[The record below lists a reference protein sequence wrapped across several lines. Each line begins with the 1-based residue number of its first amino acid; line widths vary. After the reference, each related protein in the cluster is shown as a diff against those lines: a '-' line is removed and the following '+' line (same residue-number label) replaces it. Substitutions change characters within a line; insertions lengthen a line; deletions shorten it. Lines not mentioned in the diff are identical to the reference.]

1 MPTKTIILHIMDRKF
16 FDDTVILAD
25 PSDWQCRPLKVHHN
39 SNKFINNDIIVGT
52 RQAIT
57 MSNLS

>member
-1 MPTKTIILHIMDRKF
+1 MDRQF
-16 FDDTVILAD
+16 FGDTVTLAD

-39 SNKFINNDIIVGT
+39 CYKFINSDIIVGT

-57 MSNLS
+57 MSNLL

>member
-1 MPTKTIILHIMDRKF
+1 MDRKF

-25 PSDWQCRPLKVHHN
+25 PSDWQCRPLKVHYN